1 MIIKPPKPGLGFG
14 ILGFGI
20 LGFGLAWLGCG
31 NMVKKGIII
40 KGNSVLTLL
49 LFLFSFKYFP
59 SYITYTSEMIY
70 LLLLTPHDGSDQA

>member
-31 NMVKKGIII
+31 KNDRSHKMLVFLNFQHVVLSGCLDDKQFCHNQNGHGFTEII
-40 KGNSVLTLL
+40 
-49 LFLFSFKYFP
+49 FK
-59 SYITYTSEMIY
+59 
-70 LLLLTPHDGSDQA
+70 